1 MRLTKLEIHGFK
13 SFADHTQLVF
23 EPGATMIVG
32 PNGCGKS
39 NVSDSV
45 RWVLGEQRAR
55 VMRGGSMQDI
65 IFQGSSAR
73 RPVNVA
79 EVSLHF
85 DNADGTLPVPFQ
97 EMGAFN
103 AYAWQ
108 FLWFMGLWL
117 GASRSAPGA
126 QPLRRGVLLPH
137 QKICKAPG
145 KNAVEGS

>member
-85 DNADGTLPVPFQ
+85 DNGDGTLPVPFQ
-97 EMGAFN
+97 EVVIT
-103 AYAWQ
+103 
-108 FLWFMGLWL
+108 
-117 GASRSAPGA
+117 RRPPRDTSARRGRCPGA
-126 QPLRRGVLLPH
+126 P
-137 QKICKAPG
+137 
-145 KNAVEGS
+145 EST